1 MERLNLMDMNFKKIA
16 YIFFGLALC
25 SSFTWGQEV
34 TYDKTPFAG
43 QKIAQV
49 YPGEITEDWMPSLTN
64 VEMPLPGSSRHAMNQ
79 IKKQSEAKYPRKA
92 IGIQSWDPS
101 GTAPGIGMNF
111 PVASKI
117 ILPNGDTLISLIPG
131 GTPNDNTLAISDS
144 GIVLT
149 SFNSRLFAYDSNLD
163 TAEMLV
169 SLHAFTAQFTN
180 NDKYDPKV
188 IYDPIADRFILVFL
202 NGRQSYESLI
212 IVCFSTTNDPA
223 DPWNLYSLPGN
234 PLSDSTWT
242 DYPAI
247 SVTEGELFVTGNLIN
262 DVAATWQTG
271 FSESVIWQVDKQ
283 NGYDGDSLLT
293 TTLWSNLKYLDTLI
307 RNIHPV
313 QGGSWPVGPSQYLLS
328 NRNFSILSDSIFLL
342 EVTGDQYDGNTV
354 LDVNLGK
361 SNVPYGMPPNGRQ
374 SHVDSLATNDARVLG
389 AFIENG
395 EIQYVSVTLDT
406 STGFAAIYHGFVN
419 NLDADPV
426 FTATILVDDS
436 LDLGYPNIAYTGSH
450 SCSRQAIIGMDHTSP
465 TRDPGVSALLYHSND
480 TYSELISLKEAEGPV
495 NKISGYERWGDYF
508 GIQRKYND
516 NNTVW
521 TAGFYG
527 KSNNNFTWI
536 TELTA
541 EVELP
546 LAVSITD
553 VDHATTFQGTDGALT
568 VTVGDGFTP
577 YQVQWNDPDKQ
588 TGFTATGLGQGTYTV
603 TIIDDAE
610 CVVRDSMVIEE
621 AKPQSNVF
629 PNPAVDLVTL
639 YFELEKSGTVEV
651 KLYDTKGALVKDL
664 YSDKAKAGSNFF
676 SFSMSPLNAGSYVLR
691 ITSKGADVLTRRL
704 IKQ

>member
-1 MERLNLMDMNFKKIA
+1 
-16 YIFFGLALC
+16 
-25 SSFTWGQEV
+25 
-34 TYDKTPFAG
+34 
-43 QKIAQV
+43 
-49 YPGEITEDWMPSLTN
+49 
-64 VEMPLPGSSRHAMNQ
+64 
-79 IKKQSEAKYPRKA
+79 
-92 IGIQSWDPS
+92 
-101 GTAPGIGMNF
+101 
-111 PVASKI
+111 
-117 ILPNGDTLISLIPG
+117 
-131 GTPNDNTLAISDS
+131 
-144 GIVLT
+144 
-149 SFNSRLFAYDSNLD
+149 
-163 TAEMLV
+163 
-169 SLHAFTAQFTN
+169 
-180 NDKYDPKV
+180 
-188 IYDPIADRFILVFL
+188 
-202 NGRQSYESLI
+202 
-212 IVCFSTTNDPA
+212 
-223 DPWNLYSLPGN
+223 
-234 PLSDSTWT
+234 
-242 DYPAI
+242 
-247 SVTEGELFVTGNLIN
+247 
-262 DVAATWQTG
+262 
-271 FSESVIWQVDKQ
+271 
-283 NGYDGDSLLT
+283 
-293 TTLWSNLKYLDTLI
+293 
-307 RNIHPV
+307 
-313 QGGSWPVGPSQYLLS
+313 
-328 NRNFSILSDSIFLL
+328 
-342 EVTGDQYDGNTV
+342 
-354 LDVNLGK
+354 
-361 SNVPYGMPPNGRQ
+361 
-374 SHVDSLATNDARVLG
+374 
-389 AFIENG
+389 
-395 EIQYVSVTLDT
+395 
-406 STGFAAIYHGFVN
+406 
-419 NLDADPV
+419 
-426 FTATILVDDS
+426 
-436 LDLGYPNIAYTGSH
+436 
-450 SCSRQAIIGMDHTSP
+450 MDHTSP

>member
-1 MERLNLMDMNFKKIA
+1 
-16 YIFFGLALC
+16 
-25 SSFTWGQEV
+25 
-34 TYDKTPFAG
+34 
-43 QKIAQV
+43 
-49 YPGEITEDWMPSLTN
+49 MPSLTN
-64 VEMPLPGSSRHAMNQ
+64 VEMPLPGSSRYAMQQ
-79 IKKQSEAKYPRKA
+79 IKRRSEAKYPRKA

-101 GTAPGIGMNF
+101 GTPPAIGMNF
-111 PVASKI
+111 PVASKV

-131 GTPNDNTLAISDS
+131 NTPNDNTLAVSDS

-163 TAEMLV
+163 TAVMLL
-169 SLHAFTAQFTN
+169 SLHAFTLQFTN
-180 NDKYDPKV
+180 ADKYDPKV

-202 NGRQSYESLI
+202 NGRESFESLI

-223 DPWNLYSLPGN
+223 DPWNLYSLSGN
-234 PLSDSTWT
+234 PLNDSTWT

-247 SVTEGELFVTGNLIN
+247 SVTKGELFVTGNLIN
-262 DVAATWQTG
+262 DVAASWQTG

-293 TTLWSNLKYLDTLI
+293 STLWSNIKYQDTMI

-313 QGGSWPVGPSQYLLS
+313 QGGSWPTGANQYLLS
-328 NRNFSILSDSIFLL
+328 NRNFSILCDSVFLL
-342 EVTGDQYDGNTV
+342 QVTGDQYDSNTV

-374 SHVDSLATNDARVLG
+374 SHVDSMATNDARVLG

-406 STGFAAIYHGFVN
+406 STGFAAIYHGFIN
-419 NLDADPV
+419 DLDTDPV
-426 FTATILVDDS
+426 FTATLLVDDS
-436 LDLGYPNIAYTGSH
+436 LDLGYPNIAYTGTH

-465 TRDPGVSALLYHSND
+465 TRDPGVSALLYHSDD

-495 NKISGYERWGDYF
+495 NKLSGYERWGDYF

-516 NNTVW
+516 QNTVW

-527 KSNNNFTWI
+527 KSNNNYTWI
-536 TELTA
+536 TELSA

-546 LAVSITD
+546 LTASITD
-553 VDHATTFQGTDGALT
+553 VNHATSYQGTDGSLT
-568 VTVGDGFTP
+568 VTIAEGFTP
-577 YQVQWNDPDKQ
+577 YQVQWNDPNQQ
-588 TGFTATGLGQGTYTV
+588 TGLTATGLGRGTYKV
-603 TIIDDAE
+603 TIIDDTE
-610 CVVRDSMVIEE
+610 CAVSDSMTIEE
-621 AKPQSNVF
+621 AKPQSNLF

-639 YFELEKSGTVEV
+639 YFELEQPGKVDV
-651 KLYDTKGALVKDL
+651 KLYDSKGALVQYL

-676 SFSMSPLNAGSYVLR
+676 SFSVSPLDAGSYLLR
-691 ITSKGADVLTRRL
+691 ITANGEDVLTHK
-704 IKQ
+704 IMKQ